1 MDDTSTP
8 GATPEPKSPPP
19 TPDQDQAG
27 YAAPAAGSSPGTP
40 PTAARPLGAAL
51 APEERSWYLR
61 PSVDIW
67 LGPLLI
73 VVCLVLRF
81 GWNGI
86 EGPPF
91 PFWSLAYVAGAAGIY
106 LTYVGWTERKQR

>member
-8 GATPEPKSPPP
+8 ATRATPTVPEPQSQDQ
-19 TPDQDQAG
+19 DQDQAG
-27 YAAPAAGSSPGTP
+27 YAAPPAPSAP
-40 PTAARPLGAAL
+40 ARPLGAAP

-91 PFWSLAYVAGAAGIY
+91 PFWSVAYLAGAAGIY
-106 LTYVGWTERKQR
+106 LTYVGWTERTRG